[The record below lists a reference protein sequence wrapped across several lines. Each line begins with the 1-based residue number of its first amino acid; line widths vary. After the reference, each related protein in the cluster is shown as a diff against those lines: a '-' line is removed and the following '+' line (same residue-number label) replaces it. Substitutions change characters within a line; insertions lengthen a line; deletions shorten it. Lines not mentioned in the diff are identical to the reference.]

1 MEFLVI
7 DIGATLTALLGY
19 VASVIWHDVSRD
31 V

>member
-19 VASVIWHDVSRD
+19 IASEVWHDLSRD
-31 V
+31 L

>member
-19 VASVIWHDVSRD
+19 IASEVWPDVSRRL
-31 V
+31 